1 MEARL
6 EGGGSVLLVNSRSD
20 TTTSRCRPARPR
32 RPPGGDDG
40 GLLPHG
46 WSQGRLAGRG
56 GRTDEAAALEEGALR
71 WNVARCSS
79 YTTATH
85 RFVTGY

>member
-46 WSQGRLAGRG
+46 
-56 GRTDEAAALEEGALR
+56 
-71 WNVARCSS
+71 
-79 YTTATH
+79 
-85 RFVTGY
+85 